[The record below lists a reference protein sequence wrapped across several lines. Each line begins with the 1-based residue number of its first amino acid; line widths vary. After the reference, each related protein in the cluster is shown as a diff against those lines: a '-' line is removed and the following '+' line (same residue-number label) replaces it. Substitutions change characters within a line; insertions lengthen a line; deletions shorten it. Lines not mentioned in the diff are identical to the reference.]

1 MMQCNRKQLVLISR
15 LSIIKIER
23 TSRIWIS
30 LGLWISNGLTSSS
43 SQVLTFSLVNSTS
56 YQHLLNRFRRKVM
69 SIRFANT
76 DYALA
81 HAIYQR
87 RQHSVNDVDFPF
99 LKSCNHLVSY
109 DISCAYW
116 VNVVDWFQK
125 HFPDLVSEIEHIR
138 WLIPL
143 VHVQN
148 HKDNSMYCFA
158 SAYIP
163 NAGHFHGETAEH
175 YWAVSNQL
183 GAQTRQM
190 NNGHRQD
197 TLIDHH
203 SNWNWKKAAI
213 MCA

>member
-1 MMQCNRKQLVLISR
+1 MFV
-15 LSIIKIER
+15 
-23 TSRIWIS
+23 
-30 LGLWISNGLTSSS
+30 
-43 SQVLTFSLVNSTS
+43 
-56 YQHLLNRFRRKVM
+56 
-69 SIRFANT
+69 RFANT

-81 HAIYQR
+81 HSIYQR
-87 RQHSVNDVDFPF
+87 RRLGVNDVDLPF
-99 LKSCNHLVSY
+99 LESCDHLVSY

-116 VNVVDWFQK
+116 VNAVDRFQK
-125 HFPDLVSEIEHIR
+125 HFPDLVSEIERIR

-148 HKDNSMYCFA
+148 HKDNCMYCFA

-175 YWAVSNQL
+175 YWAESNQL

-203 SNWNWKKAAI
+203 SDWNWKKAAI

>member
-1 MMQCNRKQLVLISR
+1 MFV
-15 LSIIKIER
+15 
-23 TSRIWIS
+23 
-30 LGLWISNGLTSSS
+30 
-43 SQVLTFSLVNSTS
+43 
-56 YQHLLNRFRRKVM
+56 
-69 SIRFANT
+69 RFANT

-87 RQHSVNDVDFPF
+87 RRLGVNDVDLPF
-99 LKSCNHLVSY
+99 LESCDHLVSY

-116 VNVVDWFQK
+116 VNAVDRFQK
-125 HFPDLVSEIEHIR
+125 HFPDLVSEIERIR

-148 HKDNSMYCFA
+148 HKDNCMYCFA

-175 YWAVSNQL
+175 YWAESNQL

-203 SNWNWKKAAI
+203 SDWNWKKSSHYVCVI
-213 MCA
+213 